1 MWFLALLAC
10 IAVTTLIT
18 IHMVHILHKHS
29 RKRVSSPH
37 PPGPAGHPILGNLL
51 YVIGPLRNNPHTTL
65 ASLAQTYGPILSL
78 RLGLT
83 RTIVV
88 VSSAAAAH
96 EALAKND
103 TALASRLVPDTVR
116 AMSYGTTSMV
126 FLPSSNPL
134 WKQDRAIMG
143 AHFSSSRGLDTIRPI
158 LECHAGCLT
167 EYLRA
172 CSRTGMPVI
181 IREAVNRTVLNVIS
195 NILFSEDVVDLHAP
209 GAQPFRG
216 LVVPVLEEWSKS
228 NVSDAF
234 PWLAQ
239 IDHLLGSRRRI
250 SIHLAKLFNF
260 FDQQIVQRQLARN
273 GTSTNGSEKN
283 NDVLDVLLA
292 RHAMSKLTRQEI
304 ITFLTDMFI
313 AASDTSTVTVQ
324 WAMAQ
329 LLRHPEKMKNVRNEL
344 AACLGVTSSDFVKES
359 DLDNLPYLHAVVKET
374 LRLHPAVPLIPREV
388 AADGV
393 SLGGFPIPIGTGVVV
408 NLWAIGRD
416 PTVWPQPNKFVPER
430 FLAAGAGETVH
441 FQGKDGSIYR
451 PFGAGRRVCPGMDYA
466 LRSVPLLLASL
477 VHKTEWRLPDGMAP
491 EDIDLKD
498 RYGTVLNLATPL
510 RAVPVST
517 V

>member
-1 MWFLALLAC
+1 MWFSALLAC
-10 IAVTTLIT
+10 IVAVITLLV
-18 IHMVHILHKHS
+18 VHILHKHN
-29 RKRVSSPH
+29 RKRVSPPW

-51 YVIGPLRNNPHTTL
+51 YVIGPLRNNPHSAL

-103 TALASRLVPDTVR
+103 AALASRLVPDTVR
-116 AMSYGTTSMV
+116 AMSYGATSMV

-134 WKQDRAIMG
+134 WKQDRTIMG
-143 AHFSSSRGLDTIRPI
+143 VRFSSTRGLDTIRPI
-158 LECHAGCLT
+158 LECHAGHLT
-167 EYLRA
+167 EHLRA
-172 CSRTGMPVI
+172 CSGTGTPVL

-195 NILFSEDVVDLHAP
+195 NILFSEDVVDLRMP
-209 GAQPFRG
+209 GPQPFRG
-216 LVVPVLEEWSKS
+216 LIVPVLEEWSKS

-234 PWLAQ
+234 PFLAP
-239 IDHLLGSRRRI
+239 IDHLFGSRRRI
-250 SIHLAKLFNF
+250 SIHLAKLFKF
-260 FDQQIVQRQLARN
+260 FDQEIIQRRLAR
-273 GTSTNGSEKN
+273 TSTGGKN
-283 NDVLDVLLA
+283 TNDVLDILLT

-304 ITFLTDMFI
+304 VTFLTDMFI

-329 LLRHPEKMKNVRNEL
+329 LLRHPEKMDKVRNEL
-344 AACLGVTSSDFVKES
+344 SACLAIGSSEFVKES

-416 PTVWPQPNKFVPER
+416 PMVWPQPDKFLPER
-430 FLAAGAGETVH
+430 FLAVGAGEGVH
-441 FQGKDGSIYR
+441 FQGKGENTYR

-477 VHKTEWRLPDGMAP
+477 VHKMEWRLPDGMAP
-491 EDIDLKD
+491 EDLDLSD
-498 RYGTVLNLATPL
+498 RYGTVLNLAMPL
-510 RAVPVST
+510 RVMPVST

>member
-1 MWFLALLAC
+1 MWFSALLAC
-10 IAVTTLIT
+10 IVAVIT
-18 IHMVHILHKHS
+18 VHVVHILHKHNK
-29 RKRVSSPH
+29 KRVSPTW
-37 PPGPAGHPILGNLL
+37 PPGPAGYPILGNLL
-51 YVIGPLRNNPHTTL
+51 YVIGPLRNNPHSAL
-65 ASLAQTYGPILSL
+65 ASLAQTYGPVLSL

-103 TALASRLVPDTVR
+103 AALASRLVPDTVH
-116 AMSYGTTSMV
+116 AMSYGATSMV

-134 WKQDRAIMG
+134 WKQDRTIMG
-143 AHFSSSRGLDTIRPI
+143 ARFSSGRGLDTIRPI
-158 LECHAGCLT
+158 LECHAGHLT
-167 EYLRA
+167 EHLRA
-172 CSRTGMPVI
+172 CSGTGTPVV

-195 NILFSEDVVDLHAP
+195 NILFSEDVVDLCMP
-209 GAQPFRG
+209 GPQPFRG
-216 LVVPVLEEWSKS
+216 LIVPVLEEWSKS

-234 PWLAQ
+234 PFLAP

-250 SIHLAKLFNF
+250 SIHLAKLFKF
-260 FDQQIVQRQLARN
+260 FHQEIIQRRLAR
-273 GTSTNGSEKN
+273 TSTGGKN
-283 NDVLDVLLA
+283 TNDVLDILLM

-304 ITFLTDMFI
+304 VTFLTDMFI

-329 LLRHPEKMKNVRNEL
+329 LLRHPEKMDKVRNEL
-344 AACLGVTSSDFVKES
+344 SACLAVGSSDFVKES

-416 PTVWPQPNKFVPER
+416 PAMWPQPDKFVPER
-430 FLAAGAGETVH
+430 FLAVGAGEAVH
-441 FQGKDGSIYR
+441 FQGKGDNTYR

-477 VHKTEWRLPDGMAP
+477 VHKMEWRLPDGITP
-491 EDIDLKD
+491 EDLDLSD
-498 RYGTVLNLATPL
+498 RYGTVLNLAMPL
-510 RAVPVST
+510 RVMPVSI

>member
-10 IAVTTLIT
+10 MAVTTLIT
-18 IHMVHILHKHS
+18 IHTRHILRKHG
-29 RKRVSSPH
+29 RKRVSPPQ

-51 YVIGPLRNNPHTTL
+51 YVIGPLRNNPHTAL

-103 TALASRLVPDTVR
+103 AALASRLVPDTVH
-116 AMSYGTTSMV
+116 AMSYGATSMV

-134 WKQDRAIMG
+134 WKQDRVIMG
-143 AHFSSSRGLDTIRPI
+143 ARFSSGRGLDTIRPI
-158 LECHAGCLT
+158 LECHAGHLT

-172 CSRTGMPVI
+172 CSSTGMPVI

-195 NILFSEDVVDLHAP
+195 NILFSEDVVDLRAP

-216 LVVPVLEEWSKS
+216 LIVPVLEEWSKS

-234 PWLAQ
+234 PFLAP

-260 FDQQIVQRQLARN
+260 FDQEIVQRRLAR
-273 GTSTNGSEKN
+273 TSTNTGSEKN
-283 NDVLDVLLA
+283 NDMLDILLA
-292 RHAMSKLTRQEI
+292 RQAMSKLTRQEI

-329 LLRHPEKMKNVRNEL
+329 LLRHPEKMEKVRHEL
-344 AACLGVTSSDFVKES
+344 RACVGVGSNDFVKES

-393 SLGGFPIPIGTGVVV
+393 SLGGFPVPIGTGVVV

-416 PTVWPQPNKFVPER
+416 PTVWPQSDKFMPER
-430 FLAAGAGETVH
+430 FLAAGAGDAVH
-441 FQGKDGSIYR
+441 FQVKDDYTYR

-491 EDIDLKD
+491 EDIDLND

-510 RAVPVST
+510 YVVPLST

>member
-1 MWFLALLAC
+1 MWFSALLAC
-10 IAVTTLIT
+10 IVATTMIT
-18 IHMVHILHKHS
+18 IHVVHILLKHN
-29 RKRVSSPH
+29 RERVSPPR

-51 YVIGPLRNNPHTTL
+51 YVIGPLRNNPHTVL
-65 ASLAQTYGPILSL
+65 ATLAQTYGPILSL

-96 EALAKND
+96 EALAKNEA
-103 TALASRLVPDTVR
+103 ALASRLVPDTVR
-116 AMSYGTTSMV
+116 AMSYGATSMV

-134 WKQDRAIMG
+134 WKQDRVIMG
-143 AHFSSSRGLDTIRPI
+143 ARFSSNRGLDTIRPI
-158 LECHAGCLT
+158 LECHAGRLT

-172 CSRTGMPVI
+172 CSGTGMPVI

-195 NILFSEDVVDLHAP
+195 NILFSEDVADLSAP

-216 LVVPVLEEWSKS
+216 LIVPVLEEWSKS

-234 PWLAQ
+234 PFLAP

-260 FDQQIVQRQLARN
+260 FDQGIVQRRIARN
-273 GTSTNGSEKN
+273 GTGTGSKKN
-283 NDVLDVLLA
+283 NDVLDILLE

-329 LLRHPEKMKNVRNEL
+329 LLRHPEKMEKVRNEL
-344 AACLGVTSSDFVKES
+344 ATCLGVGSSDFVKES
-359 DLDNLPYLHAVVKET
+359 DIDNLPYLHAVVKET

-393 SLGGFPIPIGTGVVV
+393 SLGGFPIPIGTGSWLQVQ
-408 NLWAIGRD
+408 AMPCTFRARKTIPIG
-416 PTVWPQPNKFVPER
+416 
-430 FLAAGAGETVH
+430 H
-441 FQGKDGSIYR
+441 
-451 PFGAGRRVCPGMDYA
+451 
-466 LRSVPLLLASL
+466 SVPAGGCVL
-477 VHKTEWRLPDGMAP
+477 EWTMLCDQC
-491 EDIDLKD
+491 LCC
-498 RYGTVLNLATPL
+498 
-510 RAVPVST
+510 
-517 V
+517 